1 MISRRI
7 YHISQQR
14 TDIPDMEIQQESQHR
29 LRQIELTLHTT
40 ERFDVPLSDGYSV
53 YSALLA
59 VLQSADS
66 EVSQQ
71 VHDSEIGSLHTS
83 GLQGTFGEGNRSYHK
98 RVLPDKEYTLSIGVT
113 DPDDQAI
120 FEALVSA
127 LVLAD
132 RPLELTHGQL
142 QIESFESENTSHET
156 LLTEADELDDPTI
169 EIEFRTATCIE
180 EAGSVT
186 TMFPTR
192 GAVFGSLLGK
202 WNNTDPE
209 LELDVSRETL
219 VESVIE
225 KPDARSYD
233 THSVLV
239 NRVNDP
245 DGESQ
250 PIFRQGFSGSCA
262 YAFKDASDSVVN
274 AVTALA
280 LFAEYSGV
288 GSAVARGCGQVSTD
302 VNKQ

>member
-1 MISRRI
+1 
-7 YHISQQR
+7 
-14 TDIPDMEIQQESQHR
+14 METQSESTSR
-29 LRQIELTLHTT
+29 LRRIELTLRAD

-59 VLQSADS
+59 LLQSADDA
-66 EVSQQ
+66 VSQR

-83 GLQGTFGEGNRSYHK
+83 GLRGPFGDGDRSHHK
-98 RVLPDKEYTLSIGVT
+98 RMLTDTEYTLTLGVT
-113 DPDDQAI
+113 DPDDEAI

-132 RPLELTHGQL
+132 EPLELTHGQL
-142 QIESFESENTSHET
+142 RIESFESENTSHEA
-156 LLTEADELDDPTI
+156 LLTEADDLDDPTI
-169 EIEFRTATCIE
+169 EMTFRTATCIE

-192 GAVFGSLLGK
+192 EAVFGSLLGK
-202 WNNTDPE
+202 WNNTAPE

-219 VESVIE
+219 AESVIE

-239 NRVNDP
+239 NRVDDP
-245 DGESQ
+245 DGGTQ
-250 PIFRQGFSGSCA
+250 PIFRQGFSGTCA
-262 YAFKDASDSVVN
+262 YAFKDANESVVN

-288 GSAVARGCGQVSTD
+288 GSAVARGCGD
-302 VNKQ
+302 VFVEVTSK

>member
-1 MISRRI
+1 
-7 YHISQQR
+7 
-14 TDIPDMEIQQESQHR
+14 METQSESTSR
-29 LRQIELTLHTT
+29 LRRIELTLRAD

-59 VLQSADS
+59 LLQSADDA
-66 EVSQQ
+66 VSQR

-83 GLQGTFGEGNRSYHK
+83 GLRGPFGDGDRSHHK
-98 RVLPDKEYTLSIGVT
+98 RMLTDTEYTLTLGVT
-113 DPDDQAI
+113 DPDDEAI

-132 RPLELTHGQL
+132 EPLELTHGQL
-142 QIESFESENTSHET
+142 RIESFESENTSHEA
-156 LLTEADELDDPTI
+156 LLTEADDLDDPTI
-169 EIEFRTATCIE
+169 EMTFRTATCIE

-202 WNNTDPE
+202 WNNTAPDE
-209 LELDVSRETL
+209 LALDIGRDTL
-219 VESVIE
+219 IESVIE
-225 KPDARSYD
+225 KPHARSYD

-239 NRVNDP
+239 NRVDDP
-245 DGESQ
+245 DGGTQ
-250 PIFRQGFSGSCA
+250 PLFRQGFSGTCA
-262 YAFKDASDSVVN
+262 YAFKNASESVMN

>member
-1 MISRRI
+1 
-7 YHISQQR
+7 
-14 TDIPDMEIQQESQHR
+14 METQPESNSR
-29 LRQIELTLHTT
+29 LRQIELALRSTD
-40 ERFDVPLSDGYSV
+40 RFDVPQSDGYSV

-59 VLQSADS
+59 LLQSADG
-66 EVSQQ
+66 EVSQR

-83 GLQGTFGEGNRSYHK
+83 GLRGAFGDGDRSHHK
-98 RVLPDKEYTLSIGVT
+98 RVLPNTEYTLSLGVT
-113 DPDDQAI
+113 DPADEAI

-132 RPLELTHGQL
+132 EPLGLTHGQL
-142 QIESFESENTSHET
+142 RIDSFESGNTSHEA
-156 LLTEADELDDPTI
+156 LLTEADALDDPTI
-169 EIEFRTATCIE
+169 EMEFRTATCIE

-202 WNNTDPE
+202 WNNTAPE

-219 VESVIE
+219 AESVIE

-239 NRVNDP
+239 NRVDDP
-245 DGESQ
+245 DGGTQ
-250 PIFRQGFSGSCA
+250 PIFRQGFSGTCA
-262 YAFKDASDSVVN
+262 YAFKDASESVVN

-288 GSAVARGCGQVSTD
+288 GSAVARGCGDVSVEVTE
-302 VNKQ
+302 Q

>member
-1 MISRRI
+1 
-7 YHISQQR
+7 
-14 TDIPDMEIQQESQHR
+14 MEIQQESQHR
-29 LRQIELTLHTT
+29 LRQIELTLRAT

-66 EVSQQ
+66 EVSRQ
-71 VHDSEIGSLHTS
+71 VHDSKIGSLHTS
-83 GLQGTFGEGNRSYHK
+83 GLEGTFGEGNRSYHK
-98 RVLPDKEYTLSIGVT
+98 GVLPDKEYTLSIGVT
-113 DPDDQAI
+113 DPDDEAI

-142 QIESFESENTSHET
+142 QIESFESENTSHEA
-156 LLTEADELDDPTI
+156 LLSEADELGDPTI

-192 GAVFGSLLGK
+192 SAVFGSLLGK
-202 WNNTDPE
+202 WNNTAPE

-219 VESVIE
+219 AESVIE

-233 THSVLV
+233 THSVV
-239 NRVNDP
+239 TNRVDDP
-245 DGESQ
+245 DGGTQ
-250 PIFRQGFSGSCA
+250 LIHKQGFSGICM
-262 YAFKDASDSVVN
+262 YEFKEATESVAN

-288 GSAVARGCGQVSTD
+288 GSAVARGCGDVS
-302 VNKQ
+302 VEVIE

>member
-1 MISRRI
+1 
-7 YHISQQR
+7 
-14 TDIPDMEIQQESQHR
+14 METQPESKTR
-29 LRQIELTLHTT
+29 LRQIELTLRST
-40 ERFDVPLSDGYSV
+40 ERFDVPQSDGYSV

-59 VLQSADS
+59 LLQSADDG
-66 EVSQQ
+66 VSQR

-83 GLQGTFGEGNRSYHK
+83 GLRGPFGEGNRSHHK
-98 RVLPDKEYTLSIGVT
+98 LVRPNTEYTLTLGVT
-113 DPDDQAI
+113 DPDDEAI

-132 RPLELTHGQL
+132 EPVELTHGQL
-142 QIESFESENTSHET
+142 QIEAFESENTSHEA
-156 LLTEADELDDPTI
+156 LLTEADDLDDPTI
-169 EIEFRTATCIE
+169 EMTFRTATCIE

-202 WNNTDPE
+202 WNNTAPE
-209 LELDVSRETL
+209 LEIDVSRETL
-219 VESVIE
+219 AESVIE

-239 NRVNDP
+239 NRVDDP
-245 DGESQ
+245 DGGTQ
-250 PIFRQGFSGSCA
+250 PIFRQGFSGMCA
-262 YAFKDASDSVVN
+262 YAFKDANESVVN

-288 GSAVARGCGQVSTD
+288 GSAVARGCGDVSVKIND
-302 VNKQ
+302 K

>member
-1 MISRRI
+1 
-7 YHISQQR
+7 
-14 TDIPDMEIQQESQHR
+14 METQPESNSR
-29 LRQIELTLHTT
+29 LRQIELALRSAD
-40 ERFDVPLSDGYSV
+40 RFDVPQSDGYSV

-59 VLQSADS
+59 LLQSADD
-66 EVSQQ
+66 EASQR

-83 GLQGTFGEGNRSYHK
+83 GLRGAFGDGDRSHHK
-98 RVLPDKEYTLSIGVT
+98 QVLPNTEYTLSLGVT
-113 DPDDQAI
+113 DPGDEAI

-132 RPLELTHGQL
+132 EPLGLTHGQL
-142 QIESFESENTSHET
+142 QIVSFESMKTSHES
-156 LLTEADELDDPTI
+156 LLTEADELNDPTI
-169 EIEFRTATCIE
+169 EMEFRTATCIE

-202 WNNTDPE
+202 WNNTAPE
-209 LELDVSRETL
+209 LELDMSGETL
-219 VESVIE
+219 AESVIE

-239 NRVNDP
+239 NRVDDP
-245 DGESQ
+245 DGGTQ
-250 PIFRQGFSGSCA
+250 PIFRQGFSGTCA
-262 YAFKDASDSVVN
+262 YAFKDASESVVN

-288 GSAVARGCGQVSTD
+288 GSAVARGCGDVSVEVTE
-302 VNKQ
+302 Q